1 MRDNSCRESIDK
13 ILHDALTA
21 RKNLLDNHSN
31 LHRLADYCQNKYFS
45 VENTRSVIEESKA
58 FTTQALASVTYQ
70 INNLAASLLKL
81 LDAQTLQLKQ
91 MESSVNM
98 LSRTVDI
105 FKENIARREIGVLT
119 TQSKGPRTQKM
130 VLPANG
136 LEPLRMYRRIPIS
149 YTRLDKLGHS
159 HWESNKTGSEESTET
174 ENRQS
179 MHSSFSWSFQ
189 GIAVPPPSVPDFV
202 GSNITAPPGCLPAS
216 PSPPLMSVC
225 SPSLPPYAYPD
236 LSMLPPPPPP
246 EDEIGDALP
255 PPPPPQSN
263 MPSFPPNTS
272 VTLETPP
279 PTQANMP
286 IPPPPP
292 PPPTQ
297 GKMSIPPPPPPPPT
311 QGNMPIPPPP
321 PPPPTQGNMAI
332 PPPPPPPPTQGNM
345 AIPPPPPR
353 SSSSTP
359 TPPPLP
365 PQSTPMVP
373 PPPPPPNTSG
383 KFVPPPPPPLPQFKC

>member
-1 MRDNSCRESIDK
+1 MPENSCRESIDK
-13 ILHDALTA
+13 ILHDAPTA

-31 LHRLADYCQNKYFS
+31 LHRLADYCQNKYFN
-45 VENTRSVIEESKA
+45 VDNTRSVIEESRA

-98 LSRTVDI
+98 LSQTVDI
-105 FKENIARREIGVLT
+105 FKENVARREIGVLT
-119 TQSKGPRTQKM
+119 TGSIRLRTQKKA
-130 VLPANG
+130 LPPNG
-136 LEPLRMYRRIPIS
+136 PEPLRVYRRIPIS

-159 HWESNKTGSEESTET
+159 HWERNKTEESTEK

-179 MHSSFSWSFQ
+179 FQQISAEGTRSSFSWPFQ
-189 GIAVPPPSVPDFV
+189 GFAVPPPSVPDFV
-202 GSNITAPPGCLPAS
+202 GSNITAPPACSPAS
-216 PSPPLMSVC
+216 PSPPLLSAC
-225 SPSLPPYAYPD
+225 SPSLPPYVYQD

-246 EDEIGDALP
+246 YDEMEDAP
-255 PPPPPQSN
+255 PPPPPSPPQSN

-272 VTLETPP
+272 VTLAIPPPP
-279 PTQANMP
+279 PTQANMA

-292 PPPTQ
+292 PSPTQ
-297 GKMSIPPPPPPPPT
+297 GKICIPPPPPPPPT
-311 QGNMPIPPPP
+311 QGNMGFPAPPPP
-321 PPPPTQGNMAI
+321 PPPPAQGNMAI
-332 PPPPPPPPTQGNM
+332 PPPPPP
-345 AIPPPPPR
+345 AR
-353 SSSSTP
+353 SSSSAP

-365 PQSTPMVP
+365 TQSTPMVP
-373 PPPPPPNTSG
+373 PPPPLLNTGG